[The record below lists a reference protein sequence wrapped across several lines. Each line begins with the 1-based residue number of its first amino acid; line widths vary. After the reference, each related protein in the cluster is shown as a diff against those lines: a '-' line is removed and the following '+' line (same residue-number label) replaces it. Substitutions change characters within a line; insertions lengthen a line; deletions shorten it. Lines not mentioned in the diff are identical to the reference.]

1 MPDVQYTPDGSLI
14 LSESVQI
21 PDILDLLVVGGGPAG
36 TAAAFRAKEL
46 GLSTLVI
53 DYDDLMKRIRDYP
66 KDKLILPDF
75 GGGDQMRFPK
85 GGDLITALHFSPLD
99 KDEMVNEW
107 KRLYVTY
114 NVPAQVG
121 IELLGLTPRGGGV
134 WEVKTWNHNIK
145 KEQQVLAR
153 HVAIGIGRG
162 VPRRFDIP
170 GNTDGIAYR
179 LDDALAYVGSPSLV
193 IGGGTSAA
201 EAVITISNA
210 KAKFNDTSAVYWSY
224 RSEKLPKVSKAL
236 ADVFFEAY
244 IGNGNI
250 RYYPNSEPVAVVTAD
265 DKKDYLSLRVDRK
278 LIAGRPNET
287 LHLEFPKESCIACI
301 GEDIPETFLNSL
313 GINMVTGGAANKK
326 RMCVTPLLETQQ
338 PNVYLIGDILSQAYL
353 ETENFAA
360 DPATFNEV
368 KHRGNIKAALVDGVL
383 VAEVVAQRV
392 AGKKEIDVKI
402 DFIEEVSG
410 PRQPVTPNPV
420 TRILTVPPG
429 MKQAEVVQPVE
440 QNRAYLARIIVG
452 SVEGEEFP
460 VAMNGITTI
469 GKKFCDIVF
478 PDDPFLSD
486 RHASIVH
493 GPDGFFIRDDG
504 SESGVFVRATE
515 GKSIEVSSS
524 DLVRVGKQFL
534 LFRND
539 ENGAVFSQFDAVGKF
554 VKLFPLKENTI
565 VVGRDAP
572 DITLDT
578 KDLTLSRRHLAIS
591 LKQGRISIKDLKS
604 VNGTY
609 LKVRNMLRIE
619 PEDIFRVGGQ
629 TFKLL
634 VRQERSTKSIR
645 ITTSPLVR
653 GDVTPRET
661 HVQAEPPGA
670 AKPAAPATPVA
681 APAATGNV
689 IVFKNVGKTLA
700 FAPGETICSVA
711 EKNGIKIV
719 AECHAGICGSD
730 PIRIIS
736 GGDKLNAMSAAEK
749 EALEDICGLSTT
761 DHRLACM
768 AKPTGSVEVEIVK
781 G

>member
-21 PDILDLLVVGGGPAG
+21 PDVLDLLVVGGGPAG

-121 IELLGLTPRGGGV
+121 IELLGLTQRGDGV
-134 WEVKTWNHNIK
+134 WEVRTWNHNIK
-145 KEQQVLAR
+145 KEQQVLAK

-201 EAVITISNA
+201 EAVIAISNA

-278 LIAGRPNET
+278 LIASRPNET

-301 GEDIPETFLNSL
+301 GEDIPETFLNSM
-313 GINMVTGGAANKK
+313 GISMVTGGAANKK

-645 ITTSPLVR
+645 ITTSPFAR
-653 GDVTPRET
+653 GDVTTRET
-661 HVQAEPPGA
+661 HAQVEPTGA

-681 APAATGNV
+681 APAAAGNV

-749 EALEDICGLSTT
+749 EALEDICGLGTA